1 MVSGLGRTFRV
12 LAGRTE
18 WASRQTAFRR
28 AWRWSD
34 RLLGFR
40 RRRRLRLLA
49 RPRLS
54 VGSLRTR
61 RLRRLFG
68 ALAAHPGLL
77 RCGPPPGVW
86 ALLPIGLL
94 AFGPR
99 PFEPL
104 PLGSLSFEPLPFG
117 SRSFEPLAFGPRPF
131 EPLPLGSLPFEPLPF
146 EPVPCR
152 PVALS
157 VVPLTLPET

>member
-104 PLGSLSFEPLPFG
+104 PLGSL
-117 SRSFEPLAFGPRPF
+117 
-131 EPLPLGSLPFEPLPF
+131 PFEPLPF

-157 VVPLTLPET
+157 VVPLTPPET

>member
-40 RRRRLRLLA
+40 R

-99 PFEPL
+99 TFEPL
-104 PLGSLSFEPLPFG
+104 PLGSL
-117 SRSFEPLAFGPRPF
+117 SFEPLAFGPRPF